1 MEDTKKTYKTY
12 KVNKETCIGCGSCAL
27 ACPEGAEM
35 DTDGK
40 SKIISSAKVEE
51 CGGVDLCP
59 YGAIEVEG
67 EEEGE
72 ETED

>member
-12 KVNKETCIGCGSCAL
+12 KVNKEKCIGCGSCAL

-35 DTDGK
+35 QPDCK

-59 YGAIEVEG
+59 YGAIEVENG
-67 EEEGE
+67 EEVEDE
-72 ETED
+72 E